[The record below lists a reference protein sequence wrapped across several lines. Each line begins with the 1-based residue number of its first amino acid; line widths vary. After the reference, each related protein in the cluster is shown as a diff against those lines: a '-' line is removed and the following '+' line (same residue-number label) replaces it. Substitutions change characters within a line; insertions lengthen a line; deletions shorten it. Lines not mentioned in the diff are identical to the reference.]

1 MRINVGAVMLSAPP
15 EGTPGACPCVDCGLV
30 TGNFCDGGPSVG
42 YDKCFAANRVPQ
54 DYKETGGYGMQR
66 TPLCAYCETYRGY
79 CRFCRGVQGC
89 TPKTTRH
96 HWSGVP
102 QRKAREFDEE
112 QARLAVLR
120 EFEARAS
127 AAVDK
132 LRQKWSS
139 PEN

>member
-1 MRINVGAVMLSAPP
+1 MAMVCNGRLFAHTVRHTAGTAGFAVESKVAP
-15 EGTPGACPCVDCGLV
+15 
-30 TGNFCDGGPSVG
+30 
-42 YDKCFAANRVPQ
+42 
-54 DYKETGGYGMQR
+54 
-66 TPLCAYCETYRGY
+66 
-79 CRFCRGVQGC
+79 
-89 TPKTTRH
+89 PKTTRH

-102 QRKAREFDEE
+102 QRRAREFDEE